1 MNPGYWG
8 WGKMMY
14 LCKKQVGENMNL
26 WPRTKKIHV
35 GCSRLEV
42 LSLTA
47 VRCFKQNGCQMKNRN
62 SVTVPVI
69 TIWIF
74 SFLSL
79 WCTCKTPSEGGEL
92 SWAFSL
98 AVWRNGSVSPSLWG
112 GLGFP
117 PTPPE
122 LGSPL
127 WLEHCTSGLL
137 LPGVISHLLQ
147 WLPLGFLK
155 VTSSHIPFSR
165 CSSSLNTFWESA
177 SSKYHVVAH
186 RSTFNGKL

>member
-79 WCTCKTPSEGGEL
+79 WCTCKTPSEGESCPEL
-92 SWAFSL
+92 SALLYGGMVAFPLPCEAAWDFPPHLQSL
-98 AVWRNGSVSPSLWG
+98 AALCDWS
-112 GLGFP
+112 
-117 PTPPE
+117 TA
-122 LGSPL
+122 
-127 WLEHCTSGLL
+127 
-137 LPGVISHLLQ
+137 
-147 WLPLGFLK
+147 PLGFCSLESS
-155 VTSSHIPFSR
+155 VTS
-165 CSSSLNTFWESA
+165 CSGCHWA
-177 SSKYHVVAH
+177 S
-186 RSTFNGKL
+186 